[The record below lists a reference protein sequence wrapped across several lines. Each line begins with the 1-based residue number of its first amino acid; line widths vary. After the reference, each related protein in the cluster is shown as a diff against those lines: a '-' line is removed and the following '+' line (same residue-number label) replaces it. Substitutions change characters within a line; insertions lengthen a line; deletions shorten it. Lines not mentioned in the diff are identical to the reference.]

1 MPAPTPYNLWD
12 IPRQFNPQ
20 DLVPSDCTCVV
31 GQVMPSPDLEIELLS
46 DSVHNLTCMPIEWI
60 CLQFEEKDIFS
71 LKILTKFRGQE
82 DILHKSHETKPN
94 EMWCRAKQIHKMV
107 HFTRLAVSYL
117 WWRDDSWHLDHPNH
131 LSLATLILVHH
142 QMAAI
147 IIQLLWV
154 AMDLTRNSL
163 KMMRWISI
171 FAPLNHPSSPL
182 KNA

>member
-12 IPRQFNPQ
+12 IPWQFNPQ

-94 EMWCRAKQIHKMV
+94 ECGVAQNKYIKWSTSQDWLCHIFDGTAMIFDISIIHTIY
-107 HFTRLAVSYL
+107 HLPPSYL
-117 WWRDDSWHLDHPNH
+117 F
-131 LSLATLILVHH
+131 TYH

-147 IIQLLWV
+147 IIQT
-154 AMDLTRNSL
+154 MSCHG
-163 KMMRWISI
+163 S
-171 FAPLNHPSSPL
+171 H
-182 KNA
+182 